1 MPNRF
6 SLAKTKFNFFHF
18 EFLSSKWAM
27 RFFFLLSFFAA
38 HFSSAQQKNST
49 SPSSNAPQRSE
60 PIHIINAD
68 ELEYTELGGV
78 RMRKLTGNV
87 QLQQKDVSLFCD
99 QANYLLDQNTIDA
112 TGNVHIKQGDTINI
126 YGNTLHYDGNLKTAN
141 LKGAVKLTDSHV
153 TLNTEQLDYDLN
165 SRVANYMLGGT
176 MINDSSTLTSQHGYY
191 YANSADVFF
200 KKKVKLVNP
209 NYVLTTD
216 TLRFNA
222 ETKVAYFVSPT
233 FIHSDSFDV
242 YCEDGY
248 YNTAADVAQ
257 FEKNAVLTHPPQT
270 LKADTIYYDRKN
282 DFGLARNNVN
292 WADTTSKIFLK
303 GNYAEYHENREHVLA
318 TKKAL
323 LITVIDED
331 SLFLTGDTLIS
342 FKEDSDKIRKL
353 YAFHHV
359 KLFKSDMQG
368 VCDSVAFSFGDST
381 FRLFH
386 KPVLWVDNNQ
396 LKADTI
402 NVILK
407 NKKID
412 RMNMLQNAFA
422 ANEADSGMFNQAR
435 GRKMFGYFKDG
446 VLDRMEVAG
455 NGESIYYAKDDKG
468 GFIGV
473 NKAVCS
479 NMILYFDSARKI
491 DRIYFLTQPDA
502 TMYPLREFPVEES
515 RLKNFIWLDAL
526 RPKSKEDLLNKSSNA
541 DSTHR

>member
-1 MPNRF
+1 MSF
-6 SLAKTKFNFFHF
+6 YDFHF
-18 EFLSSKWAM
+18 LFSKNRR
-27 RFFFLLSFFAA
+27 RFILLVLLFTFHYSF
-38 HFSSAQQKNST
+38 AQQNKSA
-49 SPSSNAPQRSE
+49 SPASPAAPQQGE

-87 QLQQKDVSLFCD
+87 QLQQKNVTLFCD

-112 TGNVHIKQGDTINI
+112 AGNVHIKQGDTINM
-126 YGNTLHYDGNLKTAN
+126 YGNTLHYDGSLKTAN
-141 LKGAVKLTDSHV
+141 LKGAVKLTDSHI
-153 TLNTEQLDYDLN
+153 TLTTEQLDYDLN
-165 SRVANYMLGGT
+165 SRVADYLQGGT
-176 MINDSSTLTSQHGYY
+176 VINDSSTLTSQHGYY

-209 NYVLTTD
+209 NYTLTTD

-222 ETKVAYFVSPT
+222 ETKIAYFLSPT
-233 FIHSDSFDV
+233 LIHSDSFDV
-242 YCEDGY
+242 YCESGY
-248 YNTAADVAQ
+248 YNTASDVAQ

-282 DFGLARNNVN
+282 DFGLARSHVD
-292 WADTTSKIFLK
+292 WADTTSKIFLR
-303 GNYAEYHENREHVLA
+303 GDYAEYHENREHVLA

-323 LITVIDED
+323 LITVIDND
-331 SLFLTGDTLIS
+331 SLFLKGDTLLS
-342 FKEDSDKIRKL
+342 FKEDSDQVRKL
-353 YAFHHV
+353 FAFHHV
-359 KLFKSDMQG
+359 KLFKSDLQG
-368 VCDSVAFSFGDST
+368 VCDSIAFSFGDST
-381 FRLFH
+381 FRLFR
-386 KPVLWVDNNQ
+386 KPILWVDNNQ

-412 RMNMLQNAFA
+412 RMNLLQNAFA
-422 ANEADSGMFNQAR
+422 ANLADSGMYNQAR
-435 GRKMFGYFKDG
+435 GRKMVGYFKDG
-446 VLDRMEVAG
+446 ALDRMEVTG

-515 RLKNFIWLDAL
+515 RLRNFIWLDAL
-526 RPKSKEDLLNKSSNA
+526 RPKSKEDLLEKPSA
-541 DSTHR
+541 PEETRH